1 MSNTPT
7 LPSAKPPKLPTLIL
21 LGLSTAMSVSGLG
34 LGGIAI
40 SLYFERAGNRLST
53 AESITSVEQ
62 QAEIAQRT
70 AQLKRGYDAP
80 VWLNN
85 AVYDPAATYTVE
97 GTRKIEVPV
106 IVGSEFDTAVCIG
119 TMGPEGFIQ
128 NPDNPLCLGF

>member
-1 MSNTPT
+1 MNTTPT

-85 AVYDPAATYTVE
+85 AVYDPAAQYQS
-97 GTRKIEVPV
+97 K
-106 IVGSEFDTAVCIG
+106 A
-119 TMGPEGFIQ
+119 PEKSKC
-128 NPDNPLCLGF
+128 P